1 MKGQRIAW
9 KMPDGSIRI
18 SKSFRDDHEAFARKV
33 EASPDMANAVRLPNL
48 ADDDNVDRRW
58 RSCLRADKSGKIGVD
73 MPLARAQRLEE
84 IRVERNR
91 RLVELDGPWMRA
103 TGQGKTTEGDAI
115 EAKRQQL
122 RDIPNDLEAGKIETW
137 NAIETP
143 DDLAGYEPDWPE

>member
-9 KMPDGSIRI
+9 QMPDGTIRI
-18 SKSFRDDHEAFARKV
+18 GKSLIEDEARFTAKV
-33 EASPDMANAVRLPNL
+33 ESDPEMVGAVRLPNL
-48 ADDDNVDRRW
+48 ADDDNVDDRW
-58 RSCLRADKSGKIGVD
+58 YECLRADKNGKISVD

-91 RLVELDGPWMRA
+91 RLAELDGPWMRA

-137 NAIETP
+137 NAITTP
-143 DDLAGYEPDWPE
+143 DDLAAYEPHWAE

>member
-1 MKGQRIAW
+1 MI
-9 KMPDGSIRI
+9 D
-18 SKSFRDDHEAFARKV
+18 
-33 EASPDMANAVRLPNL
+33 AVRLPNL

-73 MPLARAQRLEE
+73 MPPARAQRLEE

-122 RDIPNDLEAGKIETW
+122 RDIPNDL
-137 NAIETP
+137 
-143 DDLAGYEPDWPE
+143 D